1 MTAGQALRLRLPLS
15 QPQVVEDTTVLQ
27 WQPAGGAGQPRPGVV
42 LAPGAGSQVSG
53 PSLGG
58 VAAGLAAR
66 GHPVLAF
73 NFAYAER
80 RRPFPD
86 PPARLESAWRDAV
99 AFARARLRGPLVLG
113 GRSMGGRIATHLAAA
128 GEPCAGLALLA
139 YPLHPPGQ
147 PERLRTD
154 HWPRLTV
161 PVLFVQGDHDELCDL
176 DLLERQRR
184 ERLGGAP
191 SRLHLLAG
199 ADHDL
204 QVPGRDR
211 DAVLDEVAAVVAGWA
226 AGLGG

>member
-1 MTAGQALRLRLPLS
+1 VTAGQPLRLRLPLR
-15 QPQVVEDTTVLQ
+15 QPQAVGDTTVLC
-27 WQPAGGAGQPRPGVV
+27 WRPAGGAGQARPGVV

-53 PSLGG
+53 AALGG

-147 PERLRTD
+147 PQRLRTD
-154 HWPRLTV
+154 HWPQLTV

-191 SRLHLLAG
+191 SRLHLLPG
-199 ADHDL
+199 ADHDF

-211 DAVLDEVAAVVAGWA
+211 DDVLDEVAAVVAGWT
-226 AGLGG
+226 AGLTG

>member
-1 MTAGQALRLRLPLS
+1 VTAGQPLRLRLPLR
-15 QPQVVEDTTVLQ
+15 QPQAVGDTTVLC
-27 WQPAGGAGQPRPGVV
+27 WRPAGGAGQARPGVV

-53 PSLGG
+53 PSLAG

-99 AFARARLRGPLVLG
+99 AFARARLRRPLVLG

-128 GEPCAGLALLA
+128 GEPCAGLVLLA
-139 YPLHPPGQ
+139 YPLHPPSQ
-147 PERLRTD
+147 PQRLRTD

-176 DLLERQRR
+176 DLLQWERR

-191 SRLHLLAG
+191 SRLHLLKG
-199 ADHDL
+199 ADHDF

-211 DAVLDEVAAVVAGWA
+211 DEVLDEVAAVVAGWA
-226 AGLGG
+226 ASLAG

>member
-1 MTAGQALRLRLPLS
+1 MTAAGEPLRLRLPLR
-15 QPQVVEDTTVLQ
+15 QPQAVEDTTALQ
-27 WQPAGGAGQPRPGVV
+27 WEPAGGAGQARPGVV
-42 LAPGAGSQVSG
+42 LAPGAGSQVTG
-53 PSLGG
+53 PSLCG

-99 AFARARLRGPLVLG
+99 AFALARLGGPLVLG

-128 GEPCAGLALLA
+128 GERCAGLALLA
-139 YPLHPPGQ
+139 YPLHPPGRPQ
-147 PERLRTD
+147 RLRTD

-176 DLLERQRR
+176 DLLEWERR
-184 ERLGGAP
+184 GRLGGAP
-191 SRLHLLAG
+191 SRLHLLRG
-199 ADHDL
+199 ADHEF

-211 DAVLDEVAAVVAGWA
+211 D
-226 AGLGG
+226 

>member
-1 MTAGQALRLRLPLS
+1 VTTGQALRLRLPLS
-15 QPQVVEDTTVLQ
+15 QPQAVQDTTVLQ
-27 WQPAGGAGQPRPGVV
+27 WRPAGGAGERLPGVV

-53 PSLGG
+53 PSLTGI
-58 VAAGLAAR
+58 AAGLAAR

-86 PPARLESAWRDAV
+86 PPARLESAWRDAL
-99 AFARARLRGPLVLG
+99 AFARARLGRPLVLG
-113 GRSMGGRIATHLAAA
+113 GRSMGGRIATHLAVA

-161 PVLFVQGDHDELCDL
+161 PVLFVQGDHDELCEL
-176 DLLERQRR
+176 DLLERQRLQ
-184 ERLGGAP
+184 RLTGAP
-191 SRLHLLAG
+191 SRLHLLKG
-199 ADHDL
+199 ADHDF

-211 DAVLDEVAAVVAGWA
+211 DDVLDEVAAAVAAWA
-226 AGLGG
+226 AGLAG